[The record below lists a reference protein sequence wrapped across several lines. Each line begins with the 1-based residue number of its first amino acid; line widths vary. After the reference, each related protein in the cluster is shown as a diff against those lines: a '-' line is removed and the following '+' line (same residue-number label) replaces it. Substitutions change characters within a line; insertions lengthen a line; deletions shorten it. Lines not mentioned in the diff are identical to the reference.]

1 MNNTELSLKEI
12 QECVNSCKNN
22 ADLENFLASRFSD
35 NFIAL
40 EKYFPDIAVYFKNYN
55 PKQNIEFFCTE
66 NRIPNVYLP
75 DSHQCL
81 YPYTD
86 PFEVCK
92 KQVQD
97 KINNATLEI
106 NYFGIENDPYGQIS
120 YKYCNHA
127 VRLSENNTN
136 SEVFIKDLETISN
149 CLMLGCGLGYQ
160 LAYLYEQKE
169 IFNLV
174 LIEPDT
180 DFFFSSLFTFDW
192 ANLLDYI
199 HNSNL
204 HIKIILESN
213 FDRIYN
219 ELQQYYLSV
228 GVFLTNSIFF
238 YKHYSNKQINSLE
251 KHIFEKYDFLNFGYG
266 FFDDYIFG
274 ISHAY
279 YSIKNNSHF
288 VLQNKKLNEDYADYP
303 VFIVGS
309 GPSLDNDIDCIRKFQ
324 DKAIII
330 ACGTGLDTLYHA
342 GVKPDFYAVTERNPE
357 ILQAINVIPDKQ
369 FFSDITLLTTEVCHP
384 CVVNKFKY
392 HAIFGKNNEI
402 LIRYINDNYLSH
414 SPIQEINFIN
424 PLVGNMG
431 VAGAAYLGFRK
442 IFLFG
447 IDNGKKLG
455 IKKMHSKFASL
466 YNNHGCNDITGNYET
481 KETSRGNF
489 DGLCETNKK
498 YLISAANISNIIK
511 IFREKDETFT
521 CYNCSDG
528 IKITGSTTLH
538 SENINTNIFKDFHFS
553 KKEILNFINS
563 EKTVS
568 LSNLNLEKFWN
579 GSNFSRIVSSLIES
593 LNKKSDTRTEILK
606 LLSNLS
612 QKINFEINYNKN
624 IEIKCLHGSITNL
637 SSIVLQTIYAKN
649 NKDGIAN
656 AQRIIAL
663 IQDFLTETI
672 DIYAKLPNYIQ
683 GEHRKYYKDN
693 KVGSNMPSC
702 NAPLLP
708 PVNSIIKTDYEDPIK
723 KFVKKY

>member
-1 MNNTELSLKEI
+1 M
-12 QECVNSCKNN
+12 
-22 ADLENFLASRFSD
+22 
-35 NFIAL
+35 
-40 EKYFPDIAVYFKNYN
+40 
-55 PKQNIEFFCTE
+55 
-66 NRIPNVYLP
+66 
-75 DSHQCL
+75 
-81 YPYTD
+81 
-86 PFEVCK
+86 
-92 KQVQD
+92 
-97 KINNATLEI
+97 
-106 NYFGIENDPYGQIS
+106 
-120 YKYCNHA
+120 
-127 VRLSENNTN
+127 
-136 SEVFIKDLETISN
+136 
-149 CLMLGCGLGYQ
+149 
-160 LAYLYEQKE
+160 
-169 IFNLV
+169 
-174 LIEPDT
+174 
-180 DFFFSSLFTFDW
+180 
-192 ANLLDYI
+192 
-199 HNSNL
+199 
-204 HIKIILESN
+204 N

-228 GVFLTNSIFF
+228 GVFLTNSIFY
-238 YKHYSNKQINSLE
+238 YKHYSNKEIDSLE
-251 KHIFEKYDFLNFGYG
+251 KHIFEKYDFLNFGHG

-288 VLQNKKLNEDYADYP
+288 VLQNKKLKDGYTDYP
-303 VFIVGS
+303 VFIIGS
-309 GPSLDNDIDCIRKFQ
+309 GPSLDNDIDFIRKFQ

-342 GVKPDFYAVTERNPE
+342 GIKPDFYVVTERVPE
-357 ILQAINVIPDKQ
+357 IMQAINIIPDEK
-369 FFSDITLLTTEVCHP
+369 FFCDITLLTTEVCHP
-384 CVVNKFKY
+384 YVVKKFKQQ
-392 HAIFGKNNEI
+392 AIFGKNNEI

-442 IFLFG
+442 LYLFG
-447 IDNGKKLG
+447 IDNGKKIG
-455 IKKMHSKFASL
+455 QERIHSKFTLL
-466 YNNHGCNDITGNYET
+466 YNEYGYHDSEGKCET

-489 DGLCETNKK
+489 DGLCETNKE

-528 IKITGSTTLH
+528 VKITGTIPLH
-538 SENINTNIFKDFHFS
+538 SKNINDNNFNNIQFS
-553 KKEILNFINS
+553 KKEILNFINC
-563 EKTVS
+563 EKTIS
-568 LSNLNLEKFWN
+568 LSNLNFDNLWN
-579 GSNFSRIVSSLIES
+579 INRVSKIINHFIDSLKK
-593 LNKKSDTRTEILK
+593 NKDTKTEILK

-624 IEIKCLHGSITNL
+624 IEIKCLNGSITNL

-693 KVGSNMPSC
+693 KVGRNMPSC
-702 NAPLLP
+702 NAPLFP